1 MKRICIYCGS
11 SPGSLVEYADAARH
25 CGTVLAA
32 RKLTVVYGGG
42 NVGLMGILADAALA
56 AGGEVVGVIP
66 RRMIARELGHQRVTS
81 LIPVDSMHE
90 RKQKMADLSDAF
102 IALPGGIGTMEEL
115 FEAFTWLQLDLHH
128 KPVGLLNVSGYYDA
142 LLEFLAHM
150 RGQRFLK
157 PEHFD
162 TLLVDDNVESLLDK
176 FARFDRK
183 PLGKWFD
190 PIPTARNP

>member
-1 MKRICIYCGS
+1 
-11 SPGSLVEYADAARH
+11 
-25 CGTVLAA
+25 
-32 RKLTVVYGGG
+32 
-42 NVGLMGILADAALA
+42 
-56 AGGEVVGVIP
+56 
-66 RRMIARELGHQRVTS
+66 
-81 LIPVDSMHE
+81 
-90 RKQKMADLSDAF
+90 
-102 IALPGGIGTMEEL
+102 
-115 FEAFTWLQLDLHH
+115 LHH